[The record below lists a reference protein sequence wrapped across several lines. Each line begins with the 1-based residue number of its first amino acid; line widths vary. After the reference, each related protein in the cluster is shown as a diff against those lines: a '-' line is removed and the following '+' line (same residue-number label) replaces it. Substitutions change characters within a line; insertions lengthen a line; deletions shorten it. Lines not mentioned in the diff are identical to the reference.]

1 MARPLRIEFEGAIY
15 HITCRGNARND
26 IFLDAKDRTM
36 FLGFLGKAVERCSW
50 LCHAYCL
57 MNNHYHLLVETP
69 DANISEG
76 MHYLNC
82 VYTIYFNRH
91 HERVGHVL
99 QGRYKSILVERDSHL
114 LELTRY
120 VVLNPVR
127 AGLVDRPEDWPW
139 SSYRATAGIENAPPF
154 LHTSWL
160 LSQFDKKPG
169 LAREAYRAFVAEDNK
184 SNPWE
189 DLRGR
194 VVLGSESFL
203 KSLEPLLNNY
213 QQENEYPVCQRKATR
228 PTLEELFAD
237 VEIEDK
243 KDRNAKIHEAVC
255 VHGYAQAE
263 VARFLGLHY
272 STISTILKQIDKK
285 I

>member
-26 IFLDAKDRTM
+26 VFLNARDRTM
-36 FLGFLGKAVERCSW
+36 FLGFLDKTIERYNW

-69 DANISEG
+69 DANISKG

-91 HERVGHVL
+91 HGRVGHVL

-114 LELTRY
+114 LALTRY

-127 AGLVDRPEDWPW
+127 AGFVERPDEWPW

-154 LHTSWL
+154 LYTRWL
-160 LSQFDKKPG
+160 LSQFDKKPE
-169 LAREAYRAFVAEDNK
+169 LAREAYSAFVAEDIK

-189 DLRGR
+189 ELKGR

-203 KSLEPLLNNY
+203 ESLKQLLNDY
-213 QQENEYPVCQRKATR
+213 QQESEYPIYQRKAAR

-237 VEIEDK
+237 VEIKNK
-243 KDRNAKIHEAVC
+243 KDRNAKIYEAVR
-255 VHGYAQAE
+255 VHGYTQTE

-272 STISTILKQIDKK
+272 STISTILKQIDSE